1 MKKKGR
7 KTMTEDK
14 LISMEDFKK
23 DGPPV
28 VNPDLEK
35 LFKAIANM
43 VAMRGA
49 MKLVHEE
56 QAVNAKAKYD
66 ALIKAGF
73 DKKQAIELCKEAIK

>member
-1 MKKKGR
+1 
-7 KTMTEDK
+7 MTEDK

-28 VNPDLEK
+28 VNPDLDR
-35 LFKAIANM
+35 LFKAMAHM
-43 VAMRGA
+43 AAMRGA

-73 DKKQAIELCKEAIK
+73 TDKQAIELCREVK